1 MIGRLK
7 GILVNKQPPW
17 ILLDVQGVGYEVEVP
32 LSTLFDLPANGQEA
46 TLLIHTVVRED
57 AFLLYGFSR
66 EVERKLFRH
75 LLKVTGVGAKLA
87 LGVLSGMNAEEFA
100 GAIVRNDIAA
110 LIRLPGVGRKT
121 AERLVIEMRDRLAEG
136 FFDGAPLA
144 TVAGKMGDTA
154 ALAGADQEAMSALE
168 ALGYKPAE
176 AQRMVKAV
184 PGAEALPVEQIIRL
198 ALKPLASK
206 A

>member
-66 EVERKLFRH
+66 VVERKLFRH

-100 GAIVRNDIAA
+100 GAIARNDIAA

-136 FFDGAPLA
+136 FFDGATMSA
-144 TVAGKMGDTA
+144 TAGRMGDA
-154 ALAGADQEAMSALE
+154 VPLAGADQEAMSALE

>member
-66 EVERKLFRH
+66 EIERKLFRY

-100 GAIVRNDIAA
+100 GAIARNDIAA
-110 LIRLPGVGRKT
+110 LIRLPGIGRKT

-136 FFDGAPLA
+136 FFEGVAADAPVGQVGRIA
-144 TVAGKMGDTA
+144 P
-154 ALAGADQEAMSALE
+154 LAGADQEAMSALE

-176 AQRMVKAV
+176 AQRMVRAV
-184 PGAEALPVEQIIRL
+184 TDAEGLPVEQIIRL
-198 ALKPLASK
+198 ALKPLAGK

>member
-32 LSTLFDLPANGQEA
+32 LSTLFDLPANGQDT

-66 EVERKLFRH
+66 EIERKLFRH

-100 GAIVRNDIAA
+100 AAIARNDISA
-110 LIRLPGVGRKT
+110 LIRLPGIGRKT
-121 AERLVIEMRDRLAEG
+121 AERLVIEMRDRLADG
-136 FFDGAPLA
+136 FFEGVAAGGAASQIGIVSP
-144 TVAGKMGDTA
+144 
-154 ALAGADQEAMSALE
+154 LAGADQEAMSALE

-184 PGAEALPVEQIIRL
+184 PDAEGLPVEQIIRL

-206 A
+206 V